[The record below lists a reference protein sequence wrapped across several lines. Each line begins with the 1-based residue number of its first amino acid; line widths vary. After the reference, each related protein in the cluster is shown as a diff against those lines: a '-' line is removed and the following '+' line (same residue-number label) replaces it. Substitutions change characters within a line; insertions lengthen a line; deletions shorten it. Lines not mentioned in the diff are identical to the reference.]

1 MAKPGTHH
9 ALIELADRVALQV
22 GRRISA
28 SMRKSVLSKRDH
40 REISKR
46 VLPYIDR
53 VLAQAEMVRFAAAN
67 RISIPVMRSVD
78 GSQSATKMRMATA
91 RHLKSKGINA
101 RIIAELLNR
110 NYDTVRYYIHENHRM
125 AARRRYQAKK
135 MVHFVRF
142 EGLHDQR
149 FQNAVRV
156 FGNPDFLHRHW
167 DQRAKREISP
177 GDIVVFAK
185 GDHRQPV
192 TPFNG
197 DDEAYQ

>member
-1 MAKPGTHH
+1 MAIPGTMH
-9 ALIELADRVALQV
+9 ALMAAADARDTERAKKRRIVALPK
-22 GRRISA
+22 RA
-28 SMRKSVLSKRDH
+28 KRDVL
-40 REISKR
+40 KR
-46 VLPYIDR
+46 VIPYMDR
-53 VLAQAEMVRFAAAN
+53 VLAQSEMIRFAAKN
-67 RISIPVMRSVD
+67 RFSVPFMRSAD
-78 GSQSATKMRMATA
+78 ASQSSTEMRMATA
-91 RHLKSKGINA
+91 QHLKRCGVTT
-101 RIIAELLNR
+101 RIIGELLNR
-110 NYDTVRYYIHENHRM
+110 DYDTVRYYIHEHHRK
-125 AARRRYQAKK
+125 ARRRRYKAKK

-156 FGNPDFLHRHW
+156 FGKPDFLHRHW
-167 DQRAKREISP
+167 DQRAKREIGK